1 MAIQCC
7 FERYEKKY
15 CLTLSQQR
23 FLLERMTPYMK
34 KDAYGEYTICNIY
47 YDTDD
52 YRLIRASLEKPV
64 YKEKLRVRS
73 YGVPQEDGK
82 VFVELKKKFD
92 GVVYKRRIT
101 MDIQNV
107 EPFLSGE
114 LPSENFGQ
122 IGREI
127 GYFQSFYQTV
137 PKVFIGYDRLA
148 FAGIDDPQLRITFD
162 TNLRWRDTDVD
173 LRLGDHGAPIAL
185 PCGDV
190 LMEVKIPGA
199 CPLWLSH
206 LLSDAQAFPTSFSKY
221 GEAYLACEGK
231 AAPKAYR
238 EQVAFDEAMRGEQE
252 RSRDWP
258 QDGQLLELSSST
270 RAADTAVANS
280 LASQLS
286 NIVIG
291 A

>member
-47 YDTDD
+47 YDTDAF
-52 YRLIRASLEKPV
+52 RLICASLEKPI

-101 MDIQNV
+101 TGIQNV

-127 GYFQSFYQTV
+127 GYFQSFYHTV

-190 LMEVKIPGA
+190 LMDPCGQH
-199 CPLWLSH
+199 WL
-206 LLSDAQAFPTSFSKY
+206 PTPYNNKY
-221 GEAYLACEGK
+221 
-231 AAPKAYR
+231 P
-238 EQVAFDEAMRGEQE
+238 
-252 RSRDWP
+252 
-258 QDGQLLELSSST
+258 LSSFRTLPLHPYLQHCMFLHSEMQNFRLPT
-270 RAADTAVANS
+270 YCLHQTPQR
-280 LASQLS
+280 
-286 NIVIG
+286 
-291 A
+291 

>member
-1 MAIQCC
+1 MANGTQYSFQRI
-7 FERYEKKY
+7 EKKY
-15 CLTLSQQR
+15 FISPAQAETMLGEMRQH
-23 FLLERMTPYMK
+23 MTA
-34 KDAYGEYTICNIY
+34 DRYGEYAIGNIY
-47 YDTDD
+47 CDTEN

-101 MDIQNV
+101 TGIQNV

-162 TNLRWRDTDVD
+162 TNLRWRDTDVN

-199 CPLWLSH
+199 CPL
-206 LLSDAQAFPTSFSKY
+206 
-221 GEAYLACEGK
+221 
-231 AAPKAYR
+231 
-238 EQVAFDEAMRGEQE
+238 
-252 RSRDWP
+252 
-258 QDGQLLELSSST
+258 
-270 RAADTAVANS
+270 
-280 LASQLS
+280 
-286 NIVIG
+286 
-291 A
+291 

>member
-1 MAIQCC
+1 MSGIQCSFQRC
-7 FERYEKKY
+7 EKKY
-15 CLTLSQQR
+15 FLTPAQQQA
-23 FLLERMTPYMK
+23 LLAVMADHTRR
-34 KDAYGEYTICNIY
+34 DVYGEYTICNIY

-52 YRLIRASLEKPV
+52 FRLIRASLEKPV

-92 GVVYKRRIT
+92 DVVYKRRIT
-101 MDIQNV
+101 TDIRNV

-127 GYFQSFYQTV
+127 GYFQSFYHTV

-162 TNLRWRDTDVD
+162 TNLRWRDTDVN

-221 GEAYLACEGK
+221 GAC
-231 AAPKAYR
+231 YR
-238 EQVAFDEAMRGEQE
+238 D
-252 RSRDWP
+252 
-258 QDGQLLELSSST
+258 ELSAGVHT
-270 RAADTAVANS
+270 TDLKEDTFCA
-280 LASQLS
+280 
-286 NIVIG
+286 
-291 A
+291 

>member
-15 CLTLSQQR
+15 CLALSQQR

-92 GVVYKRRIT
+92 GVVYKCRIT
-101 MDIQNV
+101 TGIQNV

-127 GYFQSFYQTV
+127 GYFQSFYHTA
-137 PKVFIGYDRLA
+137 PKVFIGYDRTA
-148 FAGIDDPQLRITFD
+148 FAGTDDPRT
-162 TNLRWRDTDVD
+162 
-173 LRLGDHGAPIAL
+173 A
-185 PCGDV
+185 GDV
-190 LMEVKIPGA
+190 
-199 CPLWLSH
+199 
-206 LLSDAQAFPTSFSKY
+206 
-221 GEAYLACEGK
+221 
-231 AAPKAYR
+231 
-238 EQVAFDEAMRGEQE
+238 
-252 RSRDWP
+252 
-258 QDGQLLELSSST
+258 
-270 RAADTAVANS
+270 
-280 LASQLS
+280 
-286 NIVIG
+286 
-291 A
+291 

>member
-23 FLLERMTPYMK
+23 FLLEQMIPHMK
-34 KDAYGEYTICNIY
+34 RDRYGEYTICNIY
-47 YDTDD
+47 YDTEDF
-52 YRLIRASLEKPV
+52 RLIRASLEKPV

-73 YGVPQEDGK
+73 YGVPREDGK

-101 MDIQNV
+101 TGIQNAA
-107 EPFLSGE
+107 PFLSGE
-114 LPSENFGQ
+114 LPCGDFGQ

-127 GYFQSFYQTV
+127 RYFQSFYRTE

-148 FAGIDDPQLRITFD
+148 FAGIEDPQLRITFD

-185 PCGDV
+185 PRGEV

-199 CPLWLSH
+199 CPLWLCR
-206 LLSDAQAFPTSFSKY
+206 LLSDAKAYPTSFSKY
-221 GEAYLACEGK
+221 GAC
-231 AAPKAYR
+231 YR
-238 EQVAFDEAMRGEQE
+238 D
-252 RSRDWP
+252 
-258 QDGQLLELSSST
+258 ELS
-270 RAADTAVANS
+270 ADARTGKSKEDAFCA
-280 LASQLS
+280 
-286 NIVIG
+286 
-291 A
+291 

>member
-92 GVVYKRRIT
+92 GVVYKRRT
-101 MDIQNV
+101 TTASRTWSRFSPVSCRVKTSARSDA
-107 EPFLSGE
+107 
-114 LPSENFGQ
+114 
-122 IGREI
+122 
-127 GYFQSFYQTV
+127 
-137 PKVFIGYDRLA
+137 RLA
-148 FAGIDDPQLRITFD
+148 IFSRFIT
-162 TNLRWRDTDVD
+162 
-173 LRLGDHGAPIAL
+173 
-185 PCGDV
+185 PC
-190 LMEVKIPGA
+190 
-199 CPLWLSH
+199 
-206 LLSDAQAFPTSFSKY
+206 
-221 GEAYLACEGK
+221 
-231 AAPKAYR
+231 PK
-238 EQVAFDEAMRGEQE
+238 
-252 RSRDWP
+252 
-258 QDGQLLELSSST
+258 SSSATTGSPLRASTIRSSASRST
-270 RAADTAVANS
+270 RTYGGATRMSTSASATTARPSRCPAAMC
-280 LASQLS
+280 
-286 NIVIG
+286 
-291 A
+291 

>member
-7 FERYEKKY
+7 FERYEMKY

-23 FLLERMTPYMK
+23 FLLERMMPYMK

-52 YRLIRASLEKPV
+52 FRLIRASLEKPI

-73 YGVPQEDGK
+73 YGVPQENGK

-101 MDIQNV
+101 TGIQNV

-127 GYFQSFYQTV
+127 GYFQLFYQTV
-137 PKVFIGYDRLA
+137 PKVFFGYDRLA

-162 TNLRWRDTDVD
+162 TNLRWRDTDVN

-185 PCGDV
+185 PCSDV
-190 LMEVKIPGA
+190 LMEVKIPGT

-206 LLSDAQAFPTSFSKY
+206 LLSHVVFQI
-221 GEAYLACEGK
+221 
-231 AAPKAYR
+231 R
-238 EQVAFDEAMRGEQE
+238 R
-252 RSRDWP
+252 
-258 QDGQLLELSSST
+258 LLP
-270 RAADTAVANS
+270 
-280 LASQLS
+280 
-286 NIVIG
+286 
-291 A
+291 

>member
-1 MAIQCC
+1 MSASVATRVAELPGADLEALLAALRWSRADLDSSLPPRVA
-7 FERYEKKY
+7 FAGAWHPVLAAATRALAARAAELDPTVATTAFVREER
-15 CLTLSQQR
+15 
-23 FLLERMTPYMK
+23 
-34 KDAYGEYTICNIY
+34 
-47 YDTDD
+47 
-52 YRLIRASLEKPV
+52 
-64 YKEKLRVRS
+64 
-73 YGVPQEDGK
+73 DGK

-101 MDIQNV
+101 TDIQNV

-127 GYFQSFYQTV
+127 GYFQSFYHTV

-221 GEAYLACEGK
+221 GAC
-231 AAPKAYR
+231 YR
-238 EQVAFDEAMRGEQE
+238 D
-252 RSRDWP
+252 
-258 QDGQLLELSSST
+258 ELSAGVHT
-270 RAADTAVANS
+270 TNLKEDTFCA
-280 LASQLS
+280 
-286 NIVIG
+286 
-291 A
+291 

>member
-92 GVVYKRRIT
+92 G
-101 MDIQNV
+101 
-107 EPFLSGE
+107 
-114 LPSENFGQ
+114 
-122 IGREI
+122 REI
-127 GYFQSFYQTV
+127 GYFQSFYHTA

-173 LRLGDHGAPIAL
+173 LRLGNHGAPIAL

-199 CPLWLSH
+199 CPLWLCH
-206 LLSDAQAFPTSFSKY
+206 LLSDVGAFPASFSKY
-221 GEAYLACEGK
+221 GAC
-231 AAPKAYR
+231 YR
-238 EQVAFDEAMRGEQE
+238 D
-252 RSRDWP
+252 
-258 QDGQLLELSSST
+258 ELSAGVHT
-270 RAADTAVANS
+270 TNLKEDTFCA
-280 LASQLS
+280 
-286 NIVIG
+286 
-291 A
+291 

>member
-15 CLTLSQQR
+15 CLTLSQQH

-52 YRLIRASLEKPV
+52 YRLIRASLEKPI

-101 MDIQNV
+101 TGIQNV

-127 GYFQSFYQTV
+127 GYFQSFYHTV
-137 PKVFIGYDRLA
+137 PKVFMLRPARLCGHRRSA
-148 FAGIDDPQLRITFD
+148 APHHVRHELTVARHGCRPPPRRPRRAHRAALRRCAD
-162 TNLRWRDTDVD
+162 GGQDSRRVP
-173 LRLGDHGAPIAL
+173 AVAL
-185 PCGDV
+185 PSTLRRRGVPRVVFQIRC
-190 LMEVKIPGA
+190 
-199 CPLWLSH
+199 
-206 LLSDAQAFPTSFSKY
+206 LLP
-221 GEAYLACEGK
+221 
-231 AAPKAYR
+231 
-238 EQVAFDEAMRGEQE
+238 
-252 RSRDWP
+252 
-258 QDGQLLELSSST
+258 
-270 RAADTAVANS
+270 
-280 LASQLS
+280 
-286 NIVIG
+286 
-291 A
+291 

>member
-23 FLLERMTPYMK
+23 FLLERMMPYMR
-34 KDAYGEYTICNIY
+34 KDEYGEYTICNIY

-52 YRLIRASLEKPV
+52 FRLIRASLEKPI

-73 YGVPQEDGK
+73 YGVPQADGR

-101 MDIQNV
+101 TDIQNV

-162 TNLRWRDTDVD
+162 TNLRWRDTDVN

-199 CPLWLSH
+199 CPLWLCHRPFDRALDRRGAPRLHPRHRGRREDH
-206 LLSDAQAFPTSFSKY
+206 LHRRAQINGFWAKKRFAELLRSVFLIKGFS
-221 GEAYLACEGK
+221 
-231 AAPKAYR
+231 PR
-238 EQVAFDEAMRGEQE
+238 
-252 RSRDWP
+252 P
-258 QDGQLLELSSST
+258 
-270 RAADTAVANS
+270 
-280 LASQLS
+280 
-286 NIVIG
+286 
-291 A
+291 